1 MWIKSNWKV
10 ASSRSSLLLR
20 ICLILSLALVF
31 GMAAQICAG
40 QTTIASKRNHDLYI
54 SLLSQSGKLV
64 EKDEYCVLFSKT
76 NGGEPAQVEGV
87 FVDFE
92 RSQPLERAVVG
103 QVAAYS
109 RGVRWGGQPARS
121 VRKMRP
127 KSTDSERRASSW
139 EPTHGNAMQSVGAG
153 DVAKVAASIQ
163 VGNTLPRVL
172 R

>member
-87 FVDFE
+87 FVDFAK
-92 RSQPLERAVVG
+92 QVG
-103 QVAAYS
+103 KIT
-109 RGVRWGGQPARS
+109 GVPRKVSLSPDNLGRYCGKVDLGNHYNQPALYYVV
-121 VRKMRP
+121 VRY
-127 KSTDSERRASSW
+127 TDTLSKRRKCRFFL
-139 EPTHGNAMQSVGAG
+139 TV
-153 DVAKVAASIQ
+153 K
-163 VGNTLPRVL
+163 
-172 R
+172 